1 MSVTYKLPY
10 DTPLRYLPLV
20 YILPHDLLM
29 PCPQRIWRFWSFG
42 WRATAVRR

>member
-20 YILPHDLLM
+20 YILKT
-29 PCPQRIWRFWSFG
+29 G
-42 WRATAVRR
+42 TAGVAFLRPKMNNKDVEWHSTQF